1 MFTSCS
7 TRLRTLVVVL
17 SICLGGIWSMAA
29 PAAGLTDLLV
39 GKLGVSQPQAVGGA
53 GSIFQ
58 LAKNQMT
65 AGNFAQLSG
74 AVPDM
79 SSYLAAAPAL
89 GTAAPTSGT
98 GGALASAAAKA
109 LGGSSALGGGSTA
122 LGGTGVPGGEV
133 AGVGGKLATLQQL
146 APAFEQ
152 LGMKQKLIGKFVP
165 VVVDYVKQQGGAST
179 AQLLSGALGF

>member
-1 MFTSCS
+1 MS
-7 TRLRTLVVVL
+7 TLLSFRLRKLFVVFL
-17 SICLGGIWSMAA
+17 ACLGGGWSAAA
-29 PAAGLTDLLV
+29 PAGGLTELLV

-65 AGNFAQLSG
+65 AGNFAKLSG
-74 AVPDM
+74 VVPGM
-79 SSYLAAAPAL
+79 SKYLAAAPAL
-89 GTAAPTSGT
+89 GTAAPGAGT
-98 GGALASAAAKA
+98 GALAGAAAKA
-109 LGGSSALGGGSTA
+109 LGGSSALGGTSP
-122 LGGTGVPGGEV
+122 LGGQ
-133 AGVGGKLATLQQL
+133 AAVGGKLATLQQL

>member
-1 MFTSCS
+1 MFKPYSM
-7 TRLRTLVVVL
+7 RLRALLVVL
-17 SICLGGIWSMAA
+17 SAGLGGLWSSAA
-29 PAAGLTDLLV
+29 PAAGLSELLV

-65 AGNFAQLSG
+65 AGNFAKLSN

-89 GTAAPTSGT
+89 GTAAPSSGT
-98 GGALASAAAKA
+98 GALASAAAKA
-109 LGGSSALGGGSTA
+109 LGGSGALDGATA
-122 LGGTGVPGGEV
+122 LGGTSALGGEAA

-165 VVVDYVKQQGGAST
+165 VIVDYVKQQGGAST